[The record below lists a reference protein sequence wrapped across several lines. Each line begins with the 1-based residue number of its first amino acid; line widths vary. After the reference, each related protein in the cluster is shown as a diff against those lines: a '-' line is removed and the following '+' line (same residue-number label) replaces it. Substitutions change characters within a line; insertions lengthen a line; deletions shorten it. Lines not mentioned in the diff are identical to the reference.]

1 MDSPTPSLEHASLRP
16 GAALGKYRVLA
27 LLARGGMGQVYEA
40 EDTLLKRAVALKVL
54 SRELCANPNM
64 LERFLR
70 EARAAAALNHPNVVP
85 IYEVACVDGMYFIA
99 MELAPGGSVDAH
111 LQRHGRLPWRK
122 ATELIASICRGL
134 AAAHDAGM
142 IHRDIKPANILLAGQ
157 PKLADFGLSRQ
168 TAVATSLTESG
179 VVLGT
184 PMYMSPEQCRGERAD
199 PRSDVYS
206 LGATFYA
213 LLTGRPPFPG
223 ANAMEMMF
231 AHCSAPIPDPRAAVP
246 EVPEACA
253 AIVKRALAKE
263 PADRFAN
270 AKEMARALKAM
281 MADQPTLP
289 FEAETAKVPTMQPA
303 APRSRRWVV
312 GIVAAVALTV
322 AAGYGIWWTSRGAP
336 VKPNAS
342 TLRVLYVIPPRD
354 FSASDYQ
361 TIRDVLQQEGVQMV
375 TASVSREPC
384 QHDERWP
391 GASMKPD
398 LSISEV
404 RPTDFDALIFDGGV
418 GSALFMEGASA
429 EQAHN
434 LIRTMA
440 ADGKPVGALAIS
452 PVVPARAGVLKG
464 RRATGHDDDSG
475 RMRFELEKAGAVLV
489 DQPVVWDEPFLT
501 GRDHAAAGELART
514 LVKKLRAQR
523 R

>member
-1 MDSPTPSLEHASLRP
+1 
-16 GAALGKYRVLA
+16 
-27 LLARGGMGQVYEA
+27 MGQVYEA
-40 EDTLLKRAVALKVL
+40 EDTLLKRTVALKVL
-54 SRELCANPNM
+54 SRELCGNPTM
-64 LERFLR
+64 LERFLG

-85 IYEVACVDGMYFIA
+85 VYEVACVDGVYFIA
-99 MELAPGGSVDAH
+99 MELVPGGSADAH
-111 LQRHGRLPWRK
+111 LQRHGRFPWRN
-122 ATELIASICRGL
+122 ATELIARICRGL

-142 IHRDIKPANILLAGQ
+142 IHRDIKPANILLAEQ
-157 PKLADFGLSRQ
+157 PKLADFGLSRR

-184 PMYMSPEQCRGERAD
+184 PMFMSPEQCRGERAD
-199 PRSDVYS
+199 SRSDVYS

-231 AHCSAPIPDPRAAVP
+231 AHCSAPIPDPRAVVP

-270 AKEMARALKAM
+270 AKEMGRALKAM
-281 MADQPTLP
+281 LTDQPTLP
-289 FEAETAKVPTMQPA
+289 IEAETAKLPALQRA
-303 APRSRRWVV
+303 APRSRRWVL

-322 AAGYGIWWTSRGAP
+322 AVGYGTWWASRGAP
-336 VKPNAS
+336 IKPA
-342 TLRVLYVIPPRD
+342 TPTPRVLYVLPPRD
-354 FSASDYQ
+354 FSGSDYQ

-384 QHDERWP
+384 QRDERSP
-391 GASMKPD
+391 GASVKPD

-404 RPTDFDALIFDGGV
+404 RPTDFDAVIFDGGV
-418 GSALFMEGASA
+418 GSALFMEGGSSA

-440 ADGKPVGALAIS
+440 AEGKPVGALAIS

-464 RRATGHDDDSG
+464 RRATGHDDDLG

-489 DQPVVWDEPFLT
+489 NQPVVWDGPFLT
-501 GRDHAAAGELART
+501 GRDHAAAEELART